1 MAEEQLAI
9 TEKMNLMETE
19 PPSVPVGVVLDFAVP
34 RA

>member
-9 TEKMNLMETE
+9 TETMNLLEAE
-19 PPSVPVGVVLDFAVP
+19 PSSVPVGVVLDFAVP